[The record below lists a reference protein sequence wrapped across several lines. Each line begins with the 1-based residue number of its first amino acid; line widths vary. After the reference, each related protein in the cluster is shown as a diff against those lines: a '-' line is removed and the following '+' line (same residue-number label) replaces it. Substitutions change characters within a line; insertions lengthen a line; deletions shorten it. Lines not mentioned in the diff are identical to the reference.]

1 MWLALFGSVAWGDA
15 DADSDVDL
23 MAEFDNHRVS
33 TILTRVHLEN
43 RIGDLLGMKV
53 DLAHAAAMRPGIGER
68 ATR

>member
-1 MWLALFGSVAWGDA
+1 VRLALFGSVARGDA

-43 RIGDLLGMKV
+43 RIGISRMQQRCDRA
-53 DLAHAAAMRPGIGER
+53 LASGQLARP
-68 ATR
+68 

>member
-1 MWLALFGSVAWGDA
+1 
-15 DADSDVDL
+15 
-23 MAEFDNHRVS
+23 MAEFDNHLVS

-53 DLAHAAAMRPGIGER
+53 DPAHAAAMRPGIGER